1 MGSGRGT
8 SKTTYKYQR
17 SSAEERGHQRRNH
30 ALYNTKY
37 KSSLT
42 NHNHKEPTQ
51 HREVDVEQ
59 TTKSCQDLGT
69 GLDTKDLSREPI
81 RRVMHHQPTLNN

>member
-1 MGSGRGT
+1 MESGRGT
-8 SKTTYKYQR
+8 SKTNYKYQR
-17 SSAEERGHQRRNH
+17 SSVEERGHQRRNH

-59 TTKSCQDLGT
+59 TTNSSQDLGT

-81 RRVMHHQPTLNN
+81 RRVMHHQPTPKF